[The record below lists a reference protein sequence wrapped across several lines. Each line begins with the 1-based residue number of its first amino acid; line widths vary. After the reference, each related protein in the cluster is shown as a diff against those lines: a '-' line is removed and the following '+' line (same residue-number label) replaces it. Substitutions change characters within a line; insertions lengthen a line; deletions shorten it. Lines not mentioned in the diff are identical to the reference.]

1 MESNPTINWKERTYH
16 YRSKTPKLEPMPIVH
31 AALDTDN
38 IIAMTADE
46 TLEIIEKQPE
56 TM

>member
-1 MESNPTINWKERTYH
+1 
-16 YRSKTPKLEPMPIVH
+16 MPIVH